1 MAVQR
6 VMITAAAAGIGG
18 SIAKAFAAQ
27 GAKVHICDVNEDALA
42 AFRKENPDIA
52 ATMVDVANEGEV
64 EAWFD
69 DALDDLGGLD
79 VMVNNAGIKGPTAPV
94 DDIDFADW
102 RDCLAICLDSHFL
115 CARRAAPVMKAQG
128 SGSII
133 NLSSTAGLYGF
144 GNRTPYAAAKWAIIG
159 FTKSLAVELG
169 PHNVRCNAI
178 CPGAVRGDRINR
190 VIHGEAEQRGVEF
203 SVIEK
208 EMVGSQSISR
218 FVEPE
223 EIADMCLF
231 LASPA
236 AKMVNGQAIA
246 VDGHLETMHI
256 RRV

>member
-1 MAVQR
+1 MQQR
-6 VMITAAAAGIGG
+6 VMITAAAQGIGR
-18 SIAKAFAAQ
+18 SIAKAFAED
-27 GAKVHICDVNEDALA
+27 GAKVHVCDVSEAALET
-42 AFRKENPDIA
+42 FREEFPDIA
-52 ATMVDVANEGEV
+52 ATHVNVRSEGEID
-64 EAWFD
+64 AWFD

-79 VMVNNAGIKGPTAPV
+79 VLINNAGIKGPTAPV
-94 DDIDFADW
+94 DDIDYADW
-102 RDCLAICLDSHFL
+102 RECLEVCLDSHFL

-144 GNRTPYAAAKWAIIG
+144 GNRTPYAASKWAVIG
-159 FTKSLAVELG
+159 LTKSLAIELG

-190 VIHGEAEQRGVEF
+190 VIQGEAELRGVGFE
-203 SVIEK
+203 VVAR
-208 EMVGSQSISR
+208 EMTWSQSIPR
-218 FVEPE
+218 FVEPD

-256 RRV
+256 R